1 MRFFHVTNF
10 FKMSQF
16 SIIRAH
22 TRPLVRLR
30 LLHEAQQ
37 KHEGQHTQ
45 GQNGVEVM
53 VNNSEINGSKTKKKS
68 KKHTIVTLS
77 DSPLIQEHK
86 VSG

>member
-1 MRFFHVTNF
+1 
-10 FKMSQF
+10 MSHISF
-16 SIIRAH
+16 IRAH

-45 GQNGVEVM
+45 GQNGIEVM

-86 VSG
+86 VSC